1 MNDWTKYSSVT
12 WDELVDGDGKPRRC
26 ARALTDF
33 VAALGTEGQI
43 ERRAAAERAI
53 RQMGITFTVYSDE
66 GNIDREWPFDI
77 IPRVID
83 GREWR
88 KVERGLTQR
97 LEALNLF
104 IDDLY
109 NDQQVLDDGIVPREL
124 IESSKNFLPQ
134 CRGVK
139 PPHGV
144 WAHICGSDLV
154 RDDAGT
160 LYVLED
166 NLRVPSGVSYM
177 LENRELMKRTLP
189 EVFDACRVRPIDGY
203 PGALQRMLQSLSQR
217 REPVIGVL
225 TPGMY
230 NSAYFEHAFLAQQIG
245 AELVEG
251 RDLVVEDDIVYVR
264 NVDGLQRLDV
274 LYRRV
279 DDAFID
285 PEVFREDST
294 LGVAGL
300 MRAWKAGN
308 IAIANAPGA
317 GVADD
322 KVVYS
327 YVPELIR
334 YYLNEEPKIANVP
347 TFRCEDPEHRQHVL
361 AHLGDLVVKPANES
375 GGYGM
380 LIGPHSTIEQQAAM
394 RESIEADPRN
404 WIAQPTLSIST
415 APTLTDEGIEA
426 RHVDLRPFILQGE
439 DLHVTTGG
447 LTRVALV
454 KGSLV
459 VNSSQGGGSKDTWIV
474 DSDDSDEPGD
484 SLDDDSE
491 DVEAQ
496 PVRTMPR
503 RARNARIRQRSTM
516 QPMRQSMDGPGG
528 RMTQSMDSG
537 SSAQGMSQT
546 IDHVPPSQLM
556 LSRTAE
562 NIYWLGRY
570 LERAES
576 TARLIDIHGRLLM
589 DLPKD
594 SRSSGWRSLMAIGGS
609 EARYDELHD
618 GTDERRV
625 CHFLIASRE
634 HAGSLLGMA
643 EAIHFN
649 LRAVRDTVP
658 AALYERINELCL
670 MLRAEAPNSVDSRR
684 RSDFLSRVEHQL
696 LAIAGMI
703 DGSMSRDRAWL
714 VMRMGY
720 HLERADM
727 TSRVL
732 DVRAQSLPASVEQA
746 DAAALAEREWVSVL
760 RSLVAFRMYRQHVNR
775 PVRGSD
781 VLSYLMLDED
791 LPRAYRYCLERLQ
804 FCLGKLGRNEMPL
817 QALQTLVD
825 KIDRADMPAL
835 ARDLPAL
842 HGFIDEL
849 QIALSSLGDAIATTY
864 FPPADPVPGDDE
876 DTDNGPHA

>member
-1 MNDWTKYSSVT
+1 MNDWTNYSSVT
-12 WDELVDGDGKPRRC
+12 WDELLDGDGKPRRC
-26 ARALTDF
+26 AQALTDF
-33 VAALGTEGQI
+33 VASLGSEGQI
-43 ERRAAAERAI
+43 ERRAAADRAI

-88 KVERGLTQR
+88 QVERGLTQR

-109 NDQQVLDDGIVPREL
+109 NEQQVLEDGIVPREL

-134 CRGVK
+134 CRGVR

-154 RDDAGT
+154 RDAAGT

-203 PGALQRMLQSLSQR
+203 PGALQRMLQSLSPR

-245 AELVEG
+245 GELVEG
-251 RDLVVEDDIVYVR
+251 RDLVVENDIVYVR

-327 YVPELIR
+327 YVPDLIR
-334 YYLNEEPKIANVP
+334 YYLDEEPKIANVP
-347 TFRCEDPEHRQHVL
+347 TFRCEDAEQRAHVL
-361 AHLGDLVVKPANES
+361 AHLQELVVKPANES

-380 LIGPHSTIEQQAAM
+380 LIGPHSTAEQRAAM
-394 RESIEADPRN
+394 HDSIIADPRN
-404 WIAQPTLSIST
+404 WIAQPTLAIST

-454 KGSLV
+454 KDSLV

-474 DSDDSDEPGD
+474 DVDDSEAIGD

-491 DVEAQ
+491 DAEAL
-496 PVRTMPR
+496 PVRTLPR
-503 RARNARIRQRSTM
+503 RARNARARQHSGAFGM
-516 QPMRQSMDGPGG
+516 SQSMDGPNG
-528 RMTQSMDSG
+528 RMTQTMGQPLPVLDPE
-537 SSAQGMSQT
+537 T
-546 IDHVPPSQLM
+546 LPSQLM

-570 LERAES
+570 LERAEC
-576 TARLIDIHGRLLM
+576 TARLIETHGRLLM

-594 SRSSGWRSLMAIGGS
+594 SRSGGWRSLMAIGGS
-609 EARYDELHD
+609 EARFDELHD

-625 CHFLIASRE
+625 CHFLIAERK
-634 HAGSLLGMA
+634 HGGSLLSMG
-643 EAIHFN
+643 EAIHIN
-649 LRAVRDTVP
+649 LRAVRDTLP

-670 MLRAEAPNSVDSRR
+670 MLRAEAPISVDSRR
-684 RSDFLSRVEHQL
+684 RSDFLARVEHQL

-732 DVRAQSLPASVEQA
+732 DVRAQNLPASVEAA

-760 RSLVAFRMYRQHVNR
+760 RSLVALRMYRQHVNR

-804 FCLGKLGRNEMPL
+804 FCLGKLGHNELPL
-817 QALQTLVD
+817 QAVD
-825 KIDRADMPAL
+825 ALFAKIDQADMPAL

-842 HGFIDEL
+842 HAFIDEL
-849 QIALSSLGDAIATTY
+849 QIALSSLGDAIATAY
-864 FPPADPVPGDDE
+864 FPPADPAPAPDDE
-876 DTDNGPHA
+876 TDNGPHA